1 MDSGAVDGCHIY
13 LVYFFFFFRIFG
25 PTYWQTACNQNKIN
39 NGINNR
45 QIKMNSKSTLSTN
58 TTQMK
63 VNNQS
68 ETKHEGFM
76 AKSYLKHH
84 NPILNT
90 GRPNWGL
97 SLNQNIS
104 ILVCSYFTYFI
115 LYYFVFSLDN
125 KGIKTW
131 HWYRAPLQNR
141 TLLYS

>member
-1 MDSGAVDGCHIY
+1 
-13 LVYFFFFFRIFG
+13 
-25 PTYWQTACNQNKIN
+25 
-39 NGINNR
+39 
-45 QIKMNSKSTLSTN
+45 
-58 TTQMK
+58 MK

-125 KGIKTW
+125 KGIKT
-131 HWYRAPLQNR
+131 
-141 TLLYS
+141 